1 MKPYNC
7 FENFIENVLR
17 FRIIAT
23 DMLQALKIAERLG
36 VGVEKNFEI
45 KTAMLP

>member
-7 FENFIENVLR
+7 FEIFIENVLR

-23 DMLQALKIAERLG
+23 DMLQVLKIAERLG
-36 VGVEKNFEI
+36 VDKDFEI

>member
-1 MKPYNC
+1 MLRASI
-7 FENFIENVLR
+7 FLIFVEDDLR
-17 FRIIAT
+17 FRIVAT

-36 VGVEKNFEI
+36 VDKDFEI

>member
-7 FENFIENVLR
+7 FEIFIENVLR

-23 DMLQALKIAERLG
+23 DMFQALKIAERLG
-36 VGVEKNFEI
+36 VDKDKDFEI

>member
-1 MKPYNC
+1 MKPFNC
-7 FENFIENVLR
+7 VEIFIENALR
-17 FRIIAT
+17 FKITAT

-36 VGVEKNFEI
+36 VDKDFEI